1 MRSVKIWLNNY
12 FSFTKREFDGL
23 LVLAVLIT
31 LVSVAPYLYA
41 WFFSKQLVANELD
54 LQAIQKLTLMADKR
68 DHEVYTPQV
77 VHTSLF
83 KFDPN
88 QISLREWQ
96 ELGLS
101 AKQAQSII
109 NYRDKGGKFYRP
121 EDLKKMYTISPQ
133 MYKRLYPYI
142 VIEKR
147 AMSEPPTLA
156 VKADRD
162 KKPVMVNVNLADSA
176 MLDGI
181 KGIGPVFASR
191 MLKYRKR
198 LGGFYQKEQLRE
210 VYGIDSTKF
219 EEIKEQ
225 IFIDAS
231 AIVKININTAS
242 FDDLKQHPYLKFKEI
257 NAIIQYRKQHGNY
270 NHIDDLKKVLILSP
284 QTIMAL
290 KPYLIF

>member
-23 LVLAVLIT
+23 LVLAVLIA
-31 LVSVAPYLYA
+31 LISVAPYPYA
-41 WFFSKQLVANELD
+41 WFFSKQQMANELE
-54 LQAIQKLTLMADKR
+54 LQAIQKLTLRADKQ
-68 DHEVYTPQV
+68 DHRVHTPQV

-83 KFDPN
+83 EFDPN

-109 NYRDKGGKFYRP
+109 NYRNKGGKFYRP
-121 EDLKKMYTISPQ
+121 EDLKKMYTISSQ

-142 VIEKR
+142 VIETKSV
-147 AMSEPPTLA
+147 AMSPTLA
-156 VKADRD
+156 VKADWD
-162 KKPVMVNVNLADSA
+162 KKPTMVNVNLADSA

-191 MLKYRKR
+191 ILKYRKR

-210 VYGIDSTKF
+210 VYGIDSAKY
-219 EEIKEQ
+219 EEIKTQ
-225 IFIDAS
+225 ILIDAS
-231 AIVKININTAS
+231 VIVKININTAN
-242 FDDLKQHPYLKFKEI
+242 FDDLRQHPYLKFKEI

-270 NHIDDLKKVLILSP
+270 GDIDDLKKVLILSP
-284 QTIMAL
+284 QTMMAL